1 MNQRHL
7 EFCAS
12 AEWADIVETE
22 ILPWAVGDLDL
33 GDDVLEVGSG
43 PGLTTDVLRRRVPRL
58 TAVEIDPDLA
68 RSLKERLRDSNVQVI
83 RADAA
88 RLPLESG
95 RFSAATS
102 FAMLHHVPSRELQDG
117 LLAELCR
124 VLRPGGLL
132 VGSDAV
138 GTGELDEF
146 HRGDTYVPCDPDEL
160 PAGSGRPATSTSG
173 WSSASWTSSTAATPT
188 CRATRMSCRAGSG
201 RPATSTYG
209 WSSATWA
216 RAVPR
221 RAAGGSASALRR
233 PETREV
239 RGRPAESWPSRR
251 ISGVWCRPA
260 ARRRIGT
267 TGIRSARAPAA
278 PCDRASGCGRGW

>member
-12 AEWADIVETE
+12 PEWADIVENE

-68 RSLKERLRDSNVQVI
+68 LSLTERLRDSNVQVV
-83 RADAA
+83 RADAT
-88 RLPLESG
+88 RLPLQSG

-102 FAMLHHVPSRELQDG
+102 FAMLHHVPSRELQDR

-132 VGSDAV
+132 VGTDAV

-146 HRGDTYVPCDPDEL
+146 HRGDTYVPCDPDDM
-160 PAGSGRPATSTSG
+160 PARL
-173 WSSASWTSSTAATPT
+173 
-188 CRATRMSCRAGSG
+188 
-201 RPATSTYG
+201 
-209 WSSATWA
+209 
-216 RAVPR
+216 
-221 RAAGGSASALRR
+221 RAAGFLD
-233 PETREV
+233 V
-239 RGRPAESWPSRR
+239 RIELGELTPSRPAWSRMR
-251 ISGVWCRPA
+251 FRFLA
-260 ARRRIGT
+260 
-267 TGIRSARAPAA
+267 AA
-278 PCDRASGCGRGW
+278 P

>member
-1 MNQRHL
+1 MNRRHL

-12 AEWADIVETE
+12 PEWADIVENE

-68 RSLKERLRDSNVQVI
+68 GSLKERLRDSNVRVVQ
-83 RADAA
+83 ADAT

-102 FAMLHHVPSRELQDG
+102 FAMLHHVPSRELQDR

-138 GTGELDEF
+138 DTGELDQF
-146 HRGDTYVPCDPDEL
+146 HRGDTYVPCNPGDMPDRL
-160 PAGSGRPATSTSG
+160 
-173 WSSASWTSSTAATPT
+173 
-188 CRATRMSCRAGSG
+188 
-201 RPATSTYG
+201 
-209 WSSATWA
+209 
-216 RAVPR
+216 
-221 RAAGGSASALRR
+221 RAAGFLDVRVELGELGTSR
-233 PETREV
+233 P
-239 RGRPAESWPSRR
+239 SWSRR
-251 ISGVWCRPA
+251 RF
-260 ARRRIGT
+260 RF
-267 TGIRSARAPAA
+267 RAAA
-278 PCDRASGCGRGW
+278 P

>member
-1 MNQRHL
+1 MNRQHL

-83 RADAA
+83 RADAT

-138 GTGELDEF
+138 DTGELDEF
-146 HRGDTYVPCDPDEL
+146 HRGDTYVPCDPHEL
-160 PAGSGRPATSTSG
+160 PGRL
-173 WSSASWTSSTAATPT
+173 
-188 CRATRMSCRAGSG
+188 
-201 RPATSTYG
+201 
-209 WSSATWA
+209 
-216 RAVPR
+216 
-221 RAAGGSASALRR
+221 RAAGYVD
-233 PETREV
+233 V
-239 RGRPAESWPSRR
+239 RVELGDLGPSRPAQSRR
-251 ISGVWCRPA
+251 RF
-260 ARRRIGT
+260 RF
-267 TGIRSARAPAA
+267 SAAA
-278 PCDRASGCGRGW
+278 P

>member
-1 MNQRHL
+1 MNRRHL

-12 AEWADIVETE
+12 PQWADIVENE

-68 RSLKERLRDSNVQVI
+68 GSLKERLRDSNVQVVQ
-83 RADAA
+83 ADAT

-102 FAMLHHVPSRELQDG
+102 FAMLHHVPSREMQDR

-138 GTGELDEF
+138 DTGELDEF
-146 HRGDTYVPCDPDEL
+146 HRGDTYVPCDPDDMPYRL
-160 PAGSGRPATSTSG
+160 
-173 WSSASWTSSTAATPT
+173 
-188 CRATRMSCRAGSG
+188 
-201 RPATSTYG
+201 
-209 WSSATWA
+209 
-216 RAVPR
+216 
-221 RAAGGSASALRR
+221 RAAGFLHVRVERGELGTNR
-233 PETREV
+233 P
-239 RGRPAESWPSRR
+239 SWSRQR
-251 ISGVWCRPA
+251 FRF
-260 ARRRIGT
+260 
-267 TGIRSARAPAA
+267 RAAA
-278 PCDRASGCGRGW
+278 P

>member
-1 MNQRHL
+1 MNKAH
-7 EFCAS
+7 EMCGS
-12 AEWADIVETE
+12 DEWRKAMREV
-22 ILPWAVGDLDL
+22 ILPWALNGTDL

-83 RADAA
+83 RADAT

-160 PAGSGRPATSTSG
+160 PGRL
-173 WSSASWTSSTAATPT
+173 
-188 CRATRMSCRAGSG
+188 
-201 RPATSTYG
+201 
-209 WSSATWA
+209 
-216 RAVPR
+216 
-221 RAAGGSASALRR
+221 RAAGYVD
-233 PETREV
+233 V
-239 RGRPAESWPSRR
+239 RVELGELGANRPAQSRR
-251 ISGVWCRPA
+251 RF
-260 ARRRIGT
+260 RF
-267 TGIRSARAPAA
+267 SAAA
-278 PCDRASGCGRGW
+278 P

>member
-83 RADAA
+83 RADAT

-138 GTGELDEF
+138 GTAATPTC
-146 HRGDTYVPCDPDEL
+146 RATRTSCR
-160 PAGSGRPATSTSG
+160 AGSGRPATSTSG
-173 WSSASWTSSTAATPT
+173 WSSASW
-188 CRATRMSCRAGSG
+188 
-201 RPATSTYG
+201 
-209 WSSATWA
+209 A
-216 RAVPR
+216 RTVPR
-221 RAAGGSASALRR
+221 RAAGGSASAPRR
-233 PETREV
+233 PETPEA
-239 RGRPAESWPSRR
+239 RGPAESGPPD
-251 ISGVWCRPA
+251 GNQ
-260 ARRRIGT
+260 
-267 TGIRSARAPAA
+267 RSLV
-278 PCDRASGCGRGW
+278 

>member
-83 RADAA
+83 RADAT

-102 FAMLHHVPSRELQDG
+102 FAMLHHVPSRELQDR

-132 VGSDAV
+132 VGATPSA
-138 GTGELDEF
+138 
-146 HRGDTYVPCDPDEL
+146 
-160 PAGSGRPATSTSG
+160 PA
-173 WSSASWTSSTAATPT
+173 SSTSSTAATPT
-188 CRATRMSCRAGSG
+188 CRATRTSCRAGSG
-201 RPATSTYG
+201 RPATSTSG
-209 WSSATWA
+209 GA
-216 RAVPR
+216 R
-221 RAAGGSASALRR
+221 RAG
-233 PETREV
+233 RE
-239 RGRPAESWPSRR
+239 PSRASR
-251 ISGVWCRPA
+251 KRF
-260 ARRRIGT
+260 RF
-267 TGIRSARAPAA
+267 SAAA
-278 PCDRASGCGRGW
+278 P

>member
-1 MNQRHL
+1 M
-7 EFCAS
+7 
-12 AEWADIVETE
+12 
-22 ILPWAVGDLDL
+22 
-33 GDDVLEVGSG
+33 LEVGSG

-83 RADAA
+83 RADAT

-138 GTGELDEF
+138 DTGELDEF

-160 PAGSGRPATSTSG
+160 PDRL
-173 WSSASWTSSTAATPT
+173 
-188 CRATRMSCRAGSG
+188 
-201 RPATSTYG
+201 
-209 WSSATWA
+209 
-216 RAVPR
+216 
-221 RAAGGSASALRR
+221 RAAGYVD
-233 PETREV
+233 V
-239 RGRPAESWPSRR
+239 RVELGELGANRPAQSRR
-251 ISGVWCRPA
+251 RF
-260 ARRRIGT
+260 RF
-267 TGIRSARAPAA
+267 SAAA
-278 PCDRASGCGRGW
+278 P